1 MFSLFHA
8 CHLASCSYRC
18 GATLGGGGGGGEHN
32 LHTLQLRLN
41 SPHVLVGNA
50 MHLPQLGII
59 MLAALSCAAL
69 RKEPVTLTAW
79 QTYLATLRFARSCP
93 SQPALIEEPAR
104 FRAVPCWIGEGGG
117 QPGIAG
123 WGRSHTQPSPSAL
136 PIQPAQWGWSWR
148 RMWEWSRRSPHSRRC
163 SRSQPVYN
171 TVRS

>member
-1 MFSLFHA
+1 M
-8 CHLASCSYRC
+8 
-18 GATLGGGGGGGEHN
+18 
-32 LHTLQLRLN
+32 HTLQLRLN

-104 FRAVPCWIGEGGG
+104 FRAVP
-117 QPGIAG
+117 
-123 WGRSHTQPSPSAL
+123 
-136 PIQPAQWGWSWR
+136 
-148 RMWEWSRRSPHSRRC
+148 
-163 SRSQPVYN
+163 
-171 TVRS
+171 